1 MSHIFL
7 AIELNLESEGADAEH
22 HEPLEQRL
30 AEAPG
35 GRLLAHDHRPQLA
48 VVPHQDELLGPQHGG
63 HHTLGLRSLQYSV
76 QNWLSQYRCTEL
88 VFTVQTSV
96 QNRLCLTC
104 MLSSMRMLEK
114 RILTSLGSPA
124 PMQVQQMT
132 SATSRS
138 SFSHCFL
145 SILYSITVQYRCTE
159 MVITQLRLT
168 CYQSTV
174 QVCRTGY
181 HSTVQVYR
189 NGYHTVKVYSSYH
202 ISVQGYRWI
211 SSPG

>member
-145 SILYSITVQYRCTE
+145 SILYSI
-159 MVITQLRLT
+159 
-168 CYQSTV
+168 SA
-174 QVCRTGY
+174 
-181 HSTVQVYR
+181 VQVYR
-189 NGYHTVKVYSSYH
+189 NGYHTVKVNLLSKYSTG
-202 ISVQGYRWI
+202 V
-211 SSPG
+211 